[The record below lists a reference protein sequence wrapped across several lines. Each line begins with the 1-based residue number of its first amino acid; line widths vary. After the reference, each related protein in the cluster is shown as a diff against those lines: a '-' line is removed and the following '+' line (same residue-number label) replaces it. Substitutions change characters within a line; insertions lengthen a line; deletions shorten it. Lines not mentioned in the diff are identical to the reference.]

1 MYLYIIDCLL
11 LNKTGA
17 KLSLKFWQFE
27 MAVSVGQSLCRSR
40 FPAFQKKSFK
50 NKFKHDPRRQLGEL
64 SPPAIY

>member
-27 MAVSVGQSLCRSR
+27 MAVSVGQSHRQSR
-40 FPAFQKKSFK
+40 FPHQKKSFK

-64 SPPAIY
+64 SPTAIY